1 MTKAMQT
8 ALLTTVNAPYQTS
21 LDAGEL
27 AVALC
32 MHDIKLAQ
40 VGSFLTETPVDAQIA
55 FAEAHG
61 ISKAELAATA
71 TQFANWSGQPVALA
85 A

>member
-1 MTKAMQT
+1 MTKTMQT
-8 ALLTTVNAPYQTS
+8 AILTTVNAPYQTM
-21 LDAGEL
+21 LDADAL
-27 AVALC
+27 ALAISQ
-32 MHDIKLAQ
+32 HDIKLAQ

-61 ISKAELAATA
+61 VSKAELEETAAL
-71 TQFANWSGQPVALA
+71 FANWSGQPVALA

>member
-8 ALLTTVNAPYQTS
+8 AILTTVNAPYQTT

-27 AVALC
+27 ALAISK
-32 MHDIKLAQ
+32 HNIKLAQ
-40 VGSFLTETPVDAQIA
+40 VGSFLTETPIDAQVA

-61 ISKAELAATA
+61 ISKATLEATA
-71 TQFANWSGQPVALA
+71 TQFADWSGQAVALA